1 MNLLQ
6 ILADQGEW
14 MRERELCEKHEDT
27 TSLVPAVIS
36 GLISRGLVDCKVD
49 SEGRSFKINNKGQ
62 VWLATVRSGSTPP
75 APSCGPA
82 HVA

>member
-6 ILADQGEW
+6 ILANQGEW
-14 MRERELCEKHEDT
+14 MRERELCEQHEVTAD
-27 TSLVPAVIS
+27 LVPAVIS
-36 GLISRGLVDCKVD
+36 GLIRRGLVDCRVD

-62 VWLATVRSGSTPP
+62 VWLATVRSDSTPP
-75 APSCGPA
+75 SPSCGPA